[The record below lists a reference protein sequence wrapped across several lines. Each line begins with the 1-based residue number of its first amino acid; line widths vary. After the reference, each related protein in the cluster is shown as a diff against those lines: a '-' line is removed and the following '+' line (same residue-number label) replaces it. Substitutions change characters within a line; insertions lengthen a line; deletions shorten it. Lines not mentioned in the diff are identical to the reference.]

1 MSKKEL
7 LTRGSQKETYRKELL
22 RRGLLN
28 AGSLLS
34 SQGPLDPL
42 GFYRL
47 KVGALADEST
57 GLENL
62 AYRIFGSDLIGSV
75 TFAINPLRQF
85 LVADTR
91 VSPVNRTRTFTA
103 MGTPWTRKKRHKE
116 IQIIGRSPPDTS
128 TPNAFDRMTYSE
140 SVTVPVDT
148 TSSLTAQE
156 RITGTIKDTTYRT
169 RQIGSDQGEFELWKP
184 RVRCPP
190 ATRQRIS
197 LESNV
202 YTTAGGVTYRS
213 RDAEFKSDFT
223 VGPAARITALSVDA
237 LYTSERTLLLQ
248 KMGDNALSMAS
259 TLSPARKEFSLGRS
273 VAELRDLPRSLKGTA
288 EAWLLARETISRK
301 SKLTARK
308 GTSIPGEYVNI
319 SFGWLPIYRDIVSML
334 SLPERISRRVNR
346 LMYRN
351 GLDNTFRTRFSLG
364 PSSVSSPP
372 SFTFDLLT
380 DESLVSVGTHGFREI
395 ELRGVINAG
404 LRFPA
409 IALPE
414 LQRKL
419 MRNAWGL
426 YPDPEDVYNL
436 IPWTWLA
443 DWFTGFGDYVDAFNI
458 INKDPSIIN
467 WGFITGISSG
477 YVDTVHVSKATRI
490 QKASFTPPVP
500 ATVITENIVENRV
513 RTGRLEWKLQVR
525 KTFGSAYGLRPA
537 NDLQLFSG
545 DQLTI
550 LGAILTARY

>member
-1 MSKKEL
+1 MSSNEL
-7 LTRGSQKETYRKELL
+7 LTRGSQKVTYRKELV

-28 AGSLLS
+28 AGSMLS

-75 TFAINPLRQF
+75 AFAINPLRQF

-116 IQIIGRSPPDTS
+116 IQIVGRSPPDTS

-140 SVTVPVDT
+140 SVTVPSDT
-148 TSSLTAQE
+148 TLSLTAQE

-202 YTTAGGVTYRS
+202 YTTAGGFTYRS

-223 VGPAARITALSVDA
+223 VGPAARITASSVDA
-237 LYTSERTLLLQ
+237 LYASEKTLLLQ

-259 TLSPARKEFSLGRS
+259 SLSPARKEFALARS
-273 VAELRDLPRSLKGTA
+273 IAELRDLPRSLKGTA
-288 EAWLLARETISRK
+288 ESWLLARETISRK
-301 SKLTARK
+301 QKLTTRK
-308 GTSIPGEYVNI
+308 GTSAPREYVNI
-319 SFGWLPIYRDIVSML
+319 SFGWLPIYRDIVRML

-351 GLDNTFRTRFSLG
+351 GLDNTFRAKWDLG
-364 PSSVSSPP
+364 PSTVSSPP
-372 SFTFDLLT
+372 SFTF
-380 DESLVSVGTHGFREI
+380 I
-395 ELRGVINAG
+395 C
-404 LRFPA
+404 
-409 IALPE
+409 
-414 LQRKL
+414 
-419 MRNAWGL
+419 
-426 YPDPEDVYNL
+426 
-436 IPWTWLA
+436 
-443 DWFTGFGDYVDAFNI
+443 
-458 INKDPSIIN
+458 
-467 WGFITGISSG
+467 
-477 YVDTVHVSKATRI
+477 
-490 QKASFTPPVP
+490 
-500 ATVITENIVENRV
+500 
-513 RTGRLEWKLQVR
+513 
-525 KTFGSAYGLRPA
+525 
-537 NDLQLFSG
+537 
-545 DQLTI
+545 
-550 LGAILTARY
+550 

>member
-7 LTRGSQKETYRKELL
+7 IARGSQKVTYRKELL

-28 AGSLLS
+28 AGSTLS

-75 TFAINPLRQF
+75 VLAINPLRQF
-85 LVADTR
+85 LVADEK

-103 MGTPWTRKKRHKE
+103 MGTPWARKKRHKE
-116 IQIIGRSPPDTS
+116 IQIIGRSPPDT
-128 TPNAFDRMTYSE
+128 TTANAFDRMTYSE
-140 SVTVPVDT
+140 SVTVPSDT
-148 TSSLTAQE
+148 TTTLTAQE
-156 RITGTIKDTTYRT
+156 LIKGTVKDTTYRT
-169 RQIGSDQGEFELWKP
+169 RSIGSDQGEFELWKP

-202 YTTAGGVTYRS
+202 YTTAGGYTYRS
-213 RDAEFKSDFT
+213 RDAEFMSDFT

-237 LYTSERTLLLQ
+237 LYASEKTFLEQ
-248 KMGDNALSMAS
+248 KMSENAIPMANR
-259 TLSPARKEFSLGRS
+259 LSPARKEFSIGRS
-273 VAELRDLPRSLKGTA
+273 VAELRELPRSLKGTA

-301 SKLTARK
+301 QKLATRK
-308 GTSIPGEYVNI
+308 GTSAPGEYVNI
-319 SFGWLPIYRDIVSML
+319 SFGWLPIYRDIVRML

-351 GLDNTFRTRFSLG
+351 GLDNTFRTGFSLG
-364 PSSVSSPP
+364 SSPVSSPP
-372 SFTFDLLT
+372 SFTFDLLQG
-380 DESLVSVGTHGFREI
+380 ESLVGVATHGIRST
-395 ELRGVINAG
+395 ELRGVVNAG

-419 MRNAWGL
+419 MRQAWGL

-436 IPWTWLA
+436 VPWTWLI
-443 DWFTGFGDYVDAFNI
+443 DWFGGLGDYVDAFNI

-467 WGFITGISSG
+467 WGFITGISTG
-477 YVDTVHVSKATRI
+477 YIDTVHTSKATRI
-490 QKASFTPPVP
+490 QKVSLTPPVP
-500 ATVITENIVENRV
+500 ATVFTENIVENIA
-513 RTGRLEWKLQVR
+513 RTGRLEWKLQLR